1 MNESN
6 GNEEDGEEEDEVTYV
21 RVYESD
27 AERIH
32 DIKSRTEKYPEAV
45 RRILDGFEGR
55 DRDEE

>member
-1 MNESN
+1 MSESD
-6 GNEEDGEEEDEVTYV
+6 ESEDGGEEVTYV

-45 RRILDGFEGR
+45 RRILDEFE
-55 DRDEE
+55 E

>member
-1 MNESN
+1 MTDSEPEEN
-6 GNEEDGEEEDEVTYV
+6 GDDDGDDVTYV

-32 DIKSRTEKYPEAV
+32 NIKRRNEVYPKAV
-45 RRILDGFEGR
+45 RRILDGYE